1 MTSTL
6 IGAFAL
12 ALLILFLFLGTAYG
26 LFLIIGGTASRENI
40 SRRLQTY
47 AYVPEDLQPVFGGG
61 FRQDRLQSIRLR
73 LNNLLGA
80 FVSRKLSDQLGS
92 ANWPITTSEF
102 ALLRVGISGLL
113 FLLGWLISGM
123 ILPGVGVMLLAY
135 ITPSFFLR
143 QAINKRRRVFERQL
157 VDVLVLMTGAVRAGY
172 SLLQALSVV
181 EQEIKAPAS
190 EEISRV
196 TREVEL
202 GRTLAEAL
210 DAMAERMENDDLQLV
225 VTSINI
231 NQQVGGNMATM
242 LEAVTATIR
251 ERQRLFGEIRS
262 QTGMQRFTG
271 IFLTTLPIL
280 VAALLFVINP
290 SYMSTL
296 FDIMCIPIGAIVG
309 MILGNLVIR
318 QMLNIKI

>member
-12 ALLILFLFLGTAYG
+12 AMLILVLFLATVAG
-26 LFLIIGGTASRENI
+26 LYFVIGGAASKENV

-47 AYVPEDLQPVFGGG
+47 AYVPETLQPSYAG
-61 FRQDRLQSIRLR
+61 FQPDRLQKIRIR
-73 LNNLLGA
+73 INSLLGA
-80 FVSRKLSDQLGS
+80 FVSRRLSEQLGS

-102 ALLRVGISGLL
+102 ALLRIGVSGFL

-123 ILPGVGVMLLAY
+123 ILPGIGVMLFAY
-135 ITPSFFLR
+135 VLPNIFLR
-143 QAINKRRRVFERQL
+143 SAITKRRREFERQL
-157 VDVLVLMTGAVRAGY
+157 VDILVLMTGAVRAGY

-190 EEISRV
+190 EEIARV

-210 DAMAERMENDDLQLV
+210 NGMAARMENDDLQLV

-262 QTGMQRFTG
+262 QTSMQRFTG
-271 IFLTTLPIL
+271 FFLTLLPIL
-280 VAALLFVINP
+280 VAALLFIINP

>member
-1 MTSTL
+1 MTTSL

-12 ALLILFLFLGTAYG
+12 SMFILMLFLGTIVG
-26 LFLIIGGTASRENI
+26 VFLVIGGIGSRENI

-47 AYVPEDLQPVFGGG
+47 AYVPDNIQASFSG
-61 FRQDRLQSIRLR
+61 FRPDRFQNFRIR
-73 LNNLLGA
+73 LNNILSV
-80 FVSRKLSDQLGS
+80 FVSRRLSEQLSS

-102 ALLRVGISGLL
+102 ALLRLGISGIL
-113 FLLGWLISGM
+113 FLLGWLISGL
-123 ILPGVGVMLLAY
+123 ILPGVGLFLISYSLPMV
-135 ITPSFFLR
+135 FLR
-143 QAINKRRRVFERQL
+143 QAISRRRRDFERQL

-181 EQEIKAPAS
+181 EQEIRAPAS
-190 EEISRV
+190 EEIARV

-202 GRTLAEAL
+202 GRSLANAL
-210 DAMAERMENDDLQLV
+210 DGLAERMENDDLQLV

-262 QTGMQRFTG
+262 QTSMQRFTG
-271 IFLTTLPIL
+271 FFLTLLPIF
-280 VAALLFVINP
+280 VAGLLFVINP
-290 SYMSTL
+290 QYMSTL
-296 FDIMCIPIGAIVG
+296 FDIMCIPIGAIAG
-309 MILGNLVIR
+309 MIVGNLIIR
-318 QMLNIKI
+318 QMLNVKI

>member
-1 MTSTL
+1 MQSSIIL
-6 IGAFAL
+6 AFGIAIGV
-12 ALLILFLFLGTAYG
+12 LFLFILTLGG
-26 LFLIIGGTASRENI
+26 LIWVLGGTSGRENLT
-40 SRRLQTY
+40 RRLQTY
-47 AYVPEDLQPVFGGG
+47 AYVPDLLQQSGTGYSP
-61 FRQDRLQSIRLR
+61 DRLRLFRLR

-80 FVSRKLSDQLGS
+80 FVSRSLSEQLSS

-102 ALLRVGISGLL
+102 ALIRIGSTVLA
-113 FLLGWLISGM
+113 FLLGWGLGGSL
-123 ILPGVGVMLLAY
+123 LPGVGLAFIAY
-135 ITPSFFLR
+135 LTPVVVLR
-143 QAINKRRRVFERQL
+143 RSINQRRRNFERQL

-172 SLLQALSVV
+172 SILQALSVV
-181 EQEIKAPAS
+181 EEEIASPAA

-202 GRTLAEAL
+202 GRSISDAL
-210 DAMAERMENDDLQLV
+210 TSMAERLENDDLYLV

-242 LEAVTATIR
+242 LEAVTDTIR

-262 QTGMQRFTG
+262 QTSQQRFTG
-271 IFLTTLPIL
+271 YFLSLLPII

-296 FDIMCIPIGAIVG
+296 FDIICIPVGALIGVVI
-309 MILGNLVIR
+309 GNIVIR
-318 QMLNIKI
+318 QMMNIKV

>member
-1 MTSTL
+1 MTLPL

-12 ALLILFLFLGTAYG
+12 AMLILVLFIGTIAG
-26 LFLIIGGTASRENI
+26 LFFVIGGTASRENI

-47 AYVPEDLQPVFGGG
+47 AYVPETLQSSYAG
-61 FRQDRLQSIRLR
+61 FKPDRLQKVRIRLNR
-73 LNNLLGA
+73 VLGT
-80 FVSRKLSDQLGS
+80 FVSRRLSEQLGS
-92 ANWPITTSEF
+92 ANWPITTSEY
-102 ALLRVGISGLL
+102 ALLRIGVSGLL
-113 FLLGWLISGM
+113 FLLGWLISGQ
-123 ILPGVGVMLLAY
+123 ILSGIGIMVIAY
-135 ITPSFFLR
+135 IVPNIFLR
-143 QAINKRRRVFERQL
+143 NAINQRRREFERQL
-157 VDVLVLMTGAVRAGY
+157 VDILVLMTGAVRAGY

-181 EQEIKAPAS
+181 EQEIRAPAS

-202 GRTLAEAL
+202 GRSLSEAL
-210 DAMAERMENDDLQLV
+210 NGMASRMENDDLQLV

-262 QTGMQRFTG
+262 QTSMQRFTG
-271 IFLTTLPIL
+271 FFLTMLPII

-296 FDIMCIPIGAIVG
+296 FDIMCIPIGAVVG
-309 MILGNLVIR
+309 MIMGNLLIR
-318 QMLNIKI
+318 QMLNIKV

>member
-1 MTSTL
+1 MTLPL

-12 ALLILFLFLGTAYG
+12 AMLILVLFIGTIAG
-26 LFLIIGGTASRENI
+26 LFFVIGGTASRENI

-47 AYVPEDLQPVFGGG
+47 AYVPETLQSSYAG
-61 FRQDRLQSIRLR
+61 FKPDRLQKVRIRLNR
-73 LNNLLGA
+73 VLGT
-80 FVSRKLSDQLGS
+80 FVSRRLSEQLGS
-92 ANWPITTSEF
+92 ANWPITTSEY
-102 ALLRVGISGLL
+102 ALLRIGVSGLL
-113 FLLGWLISGM
+113 FLLGWLISGQ
-123 ILPGVGVMLLAY
+123 ILSGIGIMGIAY
-135 ITPSFFLR
+135 IVPNIFLR
-143 QAINKRRRVFERQL
+143 NAINQRRREFERQL
-157 VDVLVLMTGAVRAGY
+157 VDILVLMTGAVRAGY

-181 EQEIKAPAS
+181 EQEIRAPAS

-202 GRTLAEAL
+202 GRSLSEAL
-210 DAMAERMENDDLQLV
+210 NGMASRMENDDLQLV

-262 QTGMQRFTG
+262 QTSMQRFTG
-271 IFLTTLPIL
+271 FFLTMLPII

-296 FDIMCIPIGAIVG
+296 FDIMCIPIGAVVG
-309 MILGNLVIR
+309 MIMGNLLIR
-318 QMLNIKI
+318 QMLNIKV